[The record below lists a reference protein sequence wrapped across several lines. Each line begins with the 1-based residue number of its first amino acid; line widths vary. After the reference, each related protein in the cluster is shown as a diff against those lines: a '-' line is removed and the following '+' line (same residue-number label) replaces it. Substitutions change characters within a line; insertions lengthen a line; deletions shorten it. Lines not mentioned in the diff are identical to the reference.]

1 MNEQDINNFTP
12 DDFIMKK
19 DVIKIVNDVK
29 KEKETEQLKR
39 IANAI
44 EEILRLVKK
53 DMGEMKKAAK

>member
-39 IANAI
+39 IADAM

-53 DMGEMKKAAK
+53 DMENIKEAAK